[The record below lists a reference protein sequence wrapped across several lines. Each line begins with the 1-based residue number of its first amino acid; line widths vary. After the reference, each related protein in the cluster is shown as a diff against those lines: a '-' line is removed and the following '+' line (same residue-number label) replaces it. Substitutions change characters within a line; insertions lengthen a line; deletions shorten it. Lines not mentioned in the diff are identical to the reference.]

1 MLGKQE
7 KKRRYLSSPYALYGE
22 RVPSAGQWRSQ
33 LGFQPG
39 VPLLLEIGC
48 GKGDFAVYVAERYPH
63 FLVVGLDRRADRLAA
78 GCHWASEKNLKNVFF
93 WHGDALTLEAHF
105 SPGEVYELWL
115 NYPDPYPKRRHEKH
129 RLTHPRFLR
138 LYYHVL
144 APTGRLHLRTDD
156 EALYQYSLEQLQ
168 TAGWKVVLATPD
180 LLPQEGPEEAHFET
194 EFRRRKGGTIHYIQ
208 AHHPL
213 TTE

>member
-1 MLGKQE
+1 
-7 KKRRYLSSPYALYGE
+7 
-22 RVPSAGQWRSQ
+22 
-33 LGFQPG
+33 
-39 VPLLLEIGC
+39 
-48 GKGDFAVYVAERYPH
+48 
-63 FLVVGLDRRADRLAA
+63 
-78 GCHWASEKNLKNVFF
+78 
-93 WHGDALTLEAHF
+93 LEAHF